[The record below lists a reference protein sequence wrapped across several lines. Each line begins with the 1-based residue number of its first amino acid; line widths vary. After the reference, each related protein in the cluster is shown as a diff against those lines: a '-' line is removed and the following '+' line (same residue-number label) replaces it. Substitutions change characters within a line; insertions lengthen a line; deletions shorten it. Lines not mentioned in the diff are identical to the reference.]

1 MNAALPYAIP
11 KEPGRGRA
19 IALAA
24 AVHAA
29 LLAFLWI
36 GVRWQ
41 NDTPIAVEA
50 EIWSPQIREAAPLSK
65 PQVIEAP
72 RPVTPAAVR
81 PTPQPVEKI
90 VNDNKPDIALEQ
102 LKKRKAEQR
111 KELLMEQRQ
120 EQEEAKE
127 KTKEKERL
135 KEKEKE
141 KEIEKVKKK
150 AEEKRELN
158 DKLTQEKQQRA
169 QQEKEQALLKKAALD
184 KKRLHDDVEKK
195 KLDKFQ
201 IDEMSRIQAGV
212 SGTGGAGTAPK
223 SQGGRADPGYVQKVG
238 ARIKSNTI
246 FNVGD
251 DVDGNPAVEYRVDL
265 LPDGSIRDIR
275 KTKPS
280 GVAGF
285 DEAVRRAI
293 EKSAPFPADK
303 SGIAPASFTMTHRP
317 KDS

>member
-1 MNAALPYAIP
+1 MMNAALPYAIP

-41 NDTPIAVEA
+41 NETPIAVEA
-50 EIWSPQIREAAPLSK
+50 EIWSPQIREAAPL
-65 PQVIEAP
+65 
-72 RPVTPAAVR
+72 
-81 PTPQPVEKI
+81 PQPEVQLAPKPIAQAPTRPEPIPAEKI
-90 VNDNKPDIALEQ
+90 VPEDKPDIALEQ

-111 KELLMEQRQ
+111 KEQLLEQ
-120 EQEEAKE
+120 
-127 KTKEKERL
+127 
-135 KEKEKE
+135 
-141 KEIEKVKKK
+141 
-150 AEEKRELN
+150 
-158 DKLTQEKQQRA
+158 QQ
-169 QQEKEQALLKKAALD
+169 QQEKIKQKADEKRLAADKLAQQTLQREQAAKEQAMLKKAALD
-184 KKRLHDDVEKK
+184 KKRQADELEKK
-195 KLDKFQ
+195 QLSKLQ
-201 IDEMSRIQAGV
+201 ADEMSRITAGV
-212 SGTGGAGTAPK
+212 AGTGGSGTAPK
-223 SQGGRADPGYVQKVG
+223 SQGGRADPSYVQKVG

-246 FNVGD
+246 FNVAD
-251 DVDGNPAVEYRVDL
+251 DLEGNPSVEYAVDL
-265 LPDGSIRDIR
+265 LPDGSIRGIR
-275 KTKPS
+275 KTKAS
-280 GVAGF
+280 GVSGF

>member
-1 MNAALPYAIP
+1 MNAALPYTIP

-50 EIWSPQIREAAPLSK
+50 EIWSPQIREAAPLQK
-65 PQVIEAP
+65 PDTPEVQEAP
-72 RPVTPAAVR
+72 KPVVQAPAR

-90 VNDNKPDIALEQ
+90 VPDEKPDIALEQ

-111 KELLMEQRQ
+111 KEMLMEKQQ
-120 EQEEAKE
+120 ER
-127 KTKEKERL
+127 ER
-135 KEKEKE
+135 EKEKE
-141 KEIEKVKKK
+141 QEKAKNK
-150 AEEKRELN
+150 AEEKRETAN
-158 DKLTQEKQQRA
+158 KLAKEKQQHDQA
-169 QQEKEQALLKKAALD
+169 AKEQDLLKKAALD
-184 KKRLHDDVEKK
+184 KKRQAAELEKK
-195 KLDKFQ
+195 KLDKLQ
-201 IDEMSRIQAGV
+201 SDEMSRIQAGV
-212 SGTGGAGTAPK
+212 TGSGGAGTAPK

-251 DVDGNPAVEYRVDL
+251 DVEGNPAVEYRVDL

-303 SGIAPASFTMTHRP
+303 SGIAPSSFTMTHRP

>member
-1 MNAALPYAIP
+1 MRNAALPYTIP

-36 GVRWQ
+36 GVHWQ

-50 EIWSPQIREAAPLSK
+50 EIWSPQIREAAPLPR
-65 PQVIEAP
+65 PQVDEAP
-72 RPVTPAAVR
+72 KAVAQAPVR
-81 PTPQPVEKI
+81 PTPQPVEK
-90 VNDNKPDIALEQ
+90 VVADDRPDIALEQ
-102 LKKRKAEQR
+102 LKKRKVEQR
-111 KELLMEQRQ
+111 NELLKEQRQ
-120 EQEEAKE
+120 EQEKVR
-127 KTKEKERL
+127 EKEQEQEQEKN
-135 KEKEKE
+135 KEKEKA
-141 KEIEKVKKK
+141 KKK
-150 AEEKRELN
+150 AEEKREIT
-158 DKLTQEKQQRA
+158 DKLAQEKQQRE

-184 KKRLHDDVEKK
+184 KKRLLDELEKK

-201 IDEMSRIQAGV
+201 VDELSRIQAGV
-212 SGTGGAGTAPK
+212 SGSGGAGSAAK
-223 SQGGRADPGYVQKVG
+223 SQGSRADPGYVQKVG

-246 FNVGD
+246 FNVGEE
-251 DVDGNPAVEYRVDL
+251 VQGNPAVEYHVDL

-275 KTKPS
+275 KIKPS

-317 KDS
+317 KDF